1 MQQDN
6 ARNTI
11 LFIVITVAILIGY
24 QMLVLQPQA
33 ERREAML
40 EAQGATPAEKA
51 AEGTVLRPEGPVFTD
66 RRTAQAAGPRVP
78 IETPTLRGSL
88 SLRGARVD
96 DLFLTSYDET
106 LDSDTPVELFR
117 PQGTEHAYFAQFGWL
132 GQNIAGGVPGPNTD
146 WTLTSGETLTPQTPA
161 PLSQTRVTGV

>member
-40 EAQGATPAEKA
+40 EAQGAAEMTQQEEA
-51 AEGTVLRPEGPVFTD
+51 AEGTVLRPDNAVLMVTHYQRLLNYIEPDYVHVMTAGQII
-66 RRTAQAAGPRVP
+66 RTGGKELALELETRGYDWVREAQR
-78 IETPTLRGSL
+78 T
-88 SLRGARVD
+88 GA
-96 DLFLTSYDET
+96 
-106 LDSDTPVELFR
+106 
-117 PQGTEHAYFAQFGWL
+117 
-132 GQNIAGGVPGPNTD
+132 
-146 WTLTSGETLTPQTPA
+146 
-161 PLSQTRVTGV
+161 